1 MTRSASILPAVPT
14 HLADAADRVRKG
26 GVIVYPTETVYGLGA
41 DPFNPSAL
49 SRVFSVKRR
58 EADKAL
64 ILLIRGPE
72 DLRRLVAR
80 IPKNART
87 LMETFWPGP
96 LTLVFRAAA
105 NLPETLLGPG
115 ATVALRLSD
124 APVARDLLDRV
135 GGPITSTSANLSG
148 RRAACSAEEAAAQ
161 LGDRVDLILDGGRL
175 PDAGPSTVVR
185 VTGRGA
191 DIVRPGRISSAA
203 VRKAIVV

>member
-1 MTRSASILPAVPT
+1 MTCSAPILPAVPT
-14 HLADAADRVRKG
+14 HLADAAFRVRNG

-49 SRVFSVKRR
+49 SRVFSVKQR
-58 EADKAL
+58 EAGKAL

-72 DLRRLVAR
+72 DLRRLVAK
-80 IPKNART
+80 IPQNART

-96 LTLVFRAAA
+96 LTLVFKAAA
-105 NLPETLLGPG
+105 NLPEALPGPG

-124 APVARDLLDRV
+124 APIVRDLLDRV

-148 RRAACSAEEAAAQ
+148 RCPARSAEEAAAQ
-161 LGDRVDLILDGGRL
+161 LDDRVDLILDGGLL
-175 PDAGPSTVVR
+175 PDTGPSTIVR
-185 VTGRGA
+185 VTGRKA
-191 DIVRPGRISSAA
+191 DVIRAGRISTAA